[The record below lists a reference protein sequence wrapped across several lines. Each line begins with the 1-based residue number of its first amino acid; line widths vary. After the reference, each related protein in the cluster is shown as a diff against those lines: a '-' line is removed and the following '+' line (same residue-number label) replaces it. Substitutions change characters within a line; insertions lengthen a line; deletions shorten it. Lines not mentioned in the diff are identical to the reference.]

1 MPQKVVNMKIAKILW
16 SIIAIP
22 AIGLICLAIKIKMR

>member
-1 MPQKVVNMKIAKILW
+1 MKIAKILW

-22 AIGLICLAIKIKMR
+22 AIGLPCWLAIKIKMR